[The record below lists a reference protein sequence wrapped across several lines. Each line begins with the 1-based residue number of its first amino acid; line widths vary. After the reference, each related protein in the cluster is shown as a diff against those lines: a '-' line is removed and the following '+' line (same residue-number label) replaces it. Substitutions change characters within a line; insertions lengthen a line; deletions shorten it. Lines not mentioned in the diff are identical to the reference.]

1 MQICLSQFL
10 FLILPG
16 NSFRT
21 MKYISQFAIIITI
34 SFLGEILNRLIPLPI
49 PASIYGMTILFI
61 LLRTGLL
68 KLSAV
73 RETGRFLIYV
83 MPIMFIPPT
92 VGLMESWGVMQEFLA
107 AIVIISL
114 LSTLT
119 VFAAAG
125 HVTQFIIKKM
135 KKGGKQ

>member
-1 MQICLSQFL
+1 
-10 FLILPG
+10 
-16 NSFRT
+16 

-61 LLRTGLL
+61 LLTTGLL

-107 AIVIISL
+107 AMSKVGRLDRLDEKLIDAVAVYIHI
-114 LSTLT
+114 
-119 VFAAAG
+119 
-125 HVTQFIIKKM
+125 HVL
-135 KKGGKQ
+135 

>member
-1 MQICLSQFL
+1 
-10 FLILPG
+10 
-16 NSFRT
+16 

-34 SFLGEILNRLIPLPI
+34 SFIGEILNRLIPLPI

-61 LLRTGLL
+61 LLTTGLL

-92 VGLMESWGVMQEFLA
+92 VGLMESWGVMKEFLA

-114 LSTLT
+114 LSTLA

-125 HVTQFIIKKM
+125 HITQFIIKKM